1 MSQILE
7 LFSQPVYL
15 SSDKYEISEKENEC
29 FKNVEANLNLLN
41 YTSENHNFL
50 EKEELKGL
58 KEFVLKHIYNYH
70 HNLMGFNKRAE
81 IYITQ
86 SWLTI
91 TKPGEGHHLHR
102 HPNSIYSG
110 VYYLTKEH
118 TQTQFH
124 SPTKLSQ
131 QVTFRKER
139 STPYLE
145 ENLIVNATQ
154 GNLIIFPSNL
164 AHDVKPN
171 PSEKIRT
178 TLSFNT
184 WFKGEVGD
192 HERLDYLKL

>member
-29 FKNVEANLNLLN
+29 YKNLEAHLNLLN
-41 YTSENHNFL
+41 YTSKDHEFL
-50 EKEELKGL
+50 EREELKGL
-58 KEFVLKHIYNYH
+58 KQFVLKHVYNYH
-70 HNLMGFNKRAE
+70 HNLMGFDKRAE

-91 TKPGEGHHLHR
+91 SKPGEGHHLHR

-110 VYYLTKEH
+110 VYYLTGEH

-145 ENLIVNATQ
+145 ESLTVNATK

-171 PSEKIRT
+171 PSEKVRA

-184 WFKGEVGD
+184 WFKGETGD
-192 HERLDYLKL
+192 YERLDYLKL